1 MDEISLRQ
9 ATQNDYDFLYELVKT
24 TMREYVE
31 PIWGWDEEWQ
41 RVYFQEH
48 FDPDQ
53 VQIIVLGSQDIGA
66 VSVEIKP
73 EEHFLARLYL
83 RPDYQRRGIGTHL
96 LRSILGQAFAQG
108 LPVTLQV
115 LKGNP
120 AKRLYERLDFAET
133 GKTETHYLMKAA
145 PRCR

>member
-31 PIWGWDEEWQ
+31 PIWGWDEKWQ
-41 RVYFQEH
+41 RAYFQEH
-48 FDPDQ
+48 LNPDQ
-53 VQIIVLGSQDIGA
+53 VQVVVLDDQDIGA

-83 RPDYQRRGIGTHL
+83 LPDYQRRGIGTHL
-96 LRSILGQAFAQG
+96 LRSILDKAFAQG
-108 LPVTLQV
+108 LAVTLQV

-120 AKRLYERLDFAET
+120 AKRMYERLGFAKIGET
-133 GKTETHYLMKAA
+133 KTHFLMKAA
-145 PRCR
+145 PP

>member
-31 PIWGWDEEWQ
+31 PIWGWDEKWQ
-41 RVYFQEH
+41 RAYFQEH
-48 FDPDQ
+48 LNPDQ
-53 VQIIVLGSQDIGA
+53 VQVVVLDDQDIGA
-66 VSVEIKP
+66 VSVEINP

-83 RPDYQRRGIGTHL
+83 LPDYQRRGIGTHL

-120 AKRLYERLDFAET
+120 AKRMYERLGFAKIGE
-133 GKTETHYLMKAA
+133 TETHFLMKAA
-145 PRCR
+145 PP

>member
-1 MDEISLRQ
+1 MDKIGLRQ

-41 RVYFQEH
+41 RAYFQEH

-66 VSVEIKP
+66 VSVEIKL

-83 RPDYQRRGIGTHL
+83 LPDYQRRGIGTHL

-115 LKGNP
+115 LKGNR
-120 AKRLYERLDFAET
+120 AKRLYERLGFAET
-133 GKTETHYLMKAA
+133 EEAETHYLMKAA
-145 PRCR
+145 PH

>member
-1 MDEISLRQ
+1 MAALRSTISSGG
-9 ATQNDYDFLYELVKT
+9 T
-24 TMREYVE
+24 
-31 PIWGWDEEWQ
+31 IH
-41 RVYFQEH
+41 FQEH

-66 VSVEIKP
+66 VSVEIRP
-73 EEHFLARLYL
+73 EEHFLGRLYL
-83 RPDYQRRGIGTHL
+83 LPDYQRRGIGTHL

-120 AKRLYERLDFAET
+120 AKRLYERLGFAET
-133 GKTETHYLMKAA
+133 EETETHYLMKAA
-145 PRCR
+145 PS

>member
-1 MDEISLRQ
+1 MDAISLRQ
-9 ATQNDYDFLYELVKT
+9 ATQSDYDFLYELVQV

-41 RVYFQEH
+41 RAYFQEH
-48 FDPDQ
+48 FDPTQ
-53 VQIIVLGSQDIGA
+53 VQIIVLGGQDIGA
-66 VSVEIKP
+66 VSVEIRP

-83 RPDYQRRGIGTHL
+83 LPDYQRCGVGTHL
-96 LRSILGQAFAQG
+96 IWSILDKAFTQG

-120 AKRLYERLDFAET
+120 AKRLYERLGFAET
-133 GKTETHYLMKAA
+133 GETETHYLMKAP
-145 PRCR
+145 PR

>member
-1 MDEISLRQ
+1 MGEISLRQ
-9 ATQNDYDFLYELVKT
+9 ATQNDHDFLYGLVKT

-41 RVYFQEH
+41 RAYFQEH
-48 FDPDQ
+48 FDPTQD
-53 VQIIVLGSQDIGA
+53 QIIVLGGQDIGA
-66 VSVEIKP
+66 ISVEIRP

-83 RPDYQRRGIGTHL
+83 LPAYQRYGIGTHL
-96 LRSILGQAFAQG
+96 VRSILDKAFAKG

-120 AKRLYERLDFAET
+120 AKRLYERLGFAET
-133 GKTETHYLMKAA
+133 EETETHYLMKAA
-145 PRCR
+145 PS